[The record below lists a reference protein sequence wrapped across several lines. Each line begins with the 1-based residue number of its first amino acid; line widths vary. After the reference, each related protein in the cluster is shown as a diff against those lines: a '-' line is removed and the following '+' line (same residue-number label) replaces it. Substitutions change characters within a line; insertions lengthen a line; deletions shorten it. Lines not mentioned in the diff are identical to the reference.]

1 MARPQDWPREM
12 NGLGKIPL
20 GSIYRGERRIR
31 APGQA
36 SRDAAFRS
44 VLVALFLEYVIQGVN
59 DLLVLMRFAVDDQL
73 VLFAWHL

>member
-1 MARPQDWPREM
+1 M
-12 NGLGKIPL
+12 
-20 GSIYRGERRIR
+20 R
-31 APGQA
+31 ATGQA
-36 SRDAAFRS
+36 ARDAPFRS